1 MDSAPY
7 RTITVKDSMS
17 DLPDIRNGSSVRT
30 MNYNGEPH
38 CHYQRLVRENESV
51 WKGVREKRREKITV
65 HVIRKWRKRRN
76 EKRNACRP
84 NGRRIKT

>member
-17 DLPDIRNGSSVRT
+17 DLPHIKNGSAVRS

-38 CHYQRLVRENESV
+38 CHYQRLVSQINAESSMHTQSALY
-51 WKGVREKRREKITV
+51 RHLKI
-65 HVIRKWRKRRN
+65 KW
-76 EKRNACRP
+76 
-84 NGRRIKT
+84 